1 MRGSSCGWLRPRPP
15 IPARTAGTVE
25 AARRVAH
32 EPMTAAGAGCP
43 DLRQEVLS
51 PGDVSGSPGTSRT
64 SQIPPVSAQASPA
77 MLREGVDLA
86 GRPHDLP
93 EGLQAQDFHGG
104 WPAMCPLGSG
114 VKAGHR
120 PSPQAM
126 CSSLEA
132 GGAAPYAARRPR
144 WRASGGVSRLR
155 LGLASSWAGQA
166 APARNSSRASAGVF
180 QPRVLRGR
188 LLRAAATAAR
198 SSGLCR
204 LRSERGLV
212 ARLPDGDEAGPAQ
225 TSYAI

>member
-104 WPAMCPLGSG
+104 WPAMCPLGDVEG
-114 VKAGHR
+114 I
-120 PSPQAM
+120 
-126 CSSLEA
+126 E
-132 GGAAPYAARRPR
+132 GGLPPVGPPLAALP
-144 WRASGGVSRLR
+144 GGVQTHDRQVQALEGGLGCRGGPRTESRYAESMKLSR
-155 LGLASSWAGQA
+155 RSTYQAGK
-166 APARNSSRASAGVF
+166 PKRRAGSTI
-180 QPRVLRGR
+180 RC
-188 LLRAAATAAR
+188 T
-198 SSGLCR
+198 
-204 LRSERGLV
+204 
-212 ARLPDGDEAGPAQ
+212 
-225 TSYAI
+225 

>member
-114 VKAGHR
+114 VKAG
-120 PSPQAM
+120 PQGRRGAM
-126 CSSLEA
+126 RSSLDA
-132 GGAAPYAARRPR
+132 GGAAPYARAARR
-144 WRASGGVSRLR
+144 AVSGGE
-155 LGLASSWAGQA
+155 
-166 APARNSSRASAGVF
+166 
-180 QPRVLRGR
+180 
-188 LLRAAATAAR
+188 AATVVFWGAVLA
-198 SSGLCR
+198 
-204 LRSERGLV
+204 
-212 ARLPDGDEAGPAQ
+212 
-225 TSYAI
+225 